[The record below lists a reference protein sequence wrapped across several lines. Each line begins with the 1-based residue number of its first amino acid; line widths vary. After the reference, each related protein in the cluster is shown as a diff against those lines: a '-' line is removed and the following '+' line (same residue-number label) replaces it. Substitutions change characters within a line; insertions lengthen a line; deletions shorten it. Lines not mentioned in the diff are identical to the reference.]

1 MGIEKLLIGLTEIFK
16 TQKHTTVLQRAN
28 NTKLDKLI
36 EVQKLILDVQKC
48 QKEMLTVDELVMY
61 TGLSKN
67 WVYKLTSNKILPH
80 YKPTGKLM
88 YFKRS
93 EIDDWI
99 MKSPIL
105 PSKTLEQFEFELIKK
120 KMF

>member
-1 MGIEKLLIGLTEIFK
+1 MGIEKLLTGLADIFK

-28 NTKLDKLI
+28 NSKLDKLI

-99 MKSPIL
+99 MNNPIR
-105 PSKTLEQFEFELIKK
+105 PTKTIEQYEFELLKK
-120 KMF
+120 KMY

>member
-80 YKPTGKLM
+80 YKPII
-88 YFKRS
+88 F
-93 EIDDWI
+93 
-99 MKSPIL
+99 
-105 PSKTLEQFEFELIKK
+105 
-120 KMF
+120 